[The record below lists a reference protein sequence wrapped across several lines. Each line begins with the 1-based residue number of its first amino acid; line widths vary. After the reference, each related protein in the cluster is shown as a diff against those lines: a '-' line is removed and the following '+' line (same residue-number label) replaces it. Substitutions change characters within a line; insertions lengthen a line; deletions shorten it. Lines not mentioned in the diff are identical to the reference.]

1 MNILRVM
8 SVRSKSLQ
16 NRQKVHATRVSVRR
30 IVNNT
35 VISFAGQLV
44 TWASTFLLLV
54 AYGRFLGDARF
65 GELYLAITFVG
76 LVGFPIEAGFGQQVT
91 REVAQDTGKALSYLY
106 NTLLIKVV
114 LWFALYGVLLLLS
127 WGLGYS
133 MEQRILVAI
142 CGLTLL
148 SSSIANTFA
157 SLHAAFERVIFPVLG
172 TILEK
177 GLSGLIGFLVLKQ
190 GAGVEVMAFV
200 LLGGSVAS
208 AIWQASWFFRLVGAR
223 FAIDWALIRGL
234 VRTSIPFV
242 AYGVLGVIYYRIDTV
257 LLSLMTN
264 ARVVGWYGAGYRLF
278 DTLNFLPTILMTPIM
293 YPVFSKLSTTSE
305 ERLKLAIEK
314 TMNFLLFFGIPMAT
328 GLMVAAPNIVGFLYH
343 RREFGHTVP
352 ALQALAPGLVFLY
365 INAVLGNVLISTKR
379 EKKIPIM
386 AAIALVFNLGLN
398 LVLIPVYQH
407 VGAALVTSLTEFL
420 LAAIAVV
427 FIPGNL
433 LPVGSLR
440 IGVKSLA
447 ASLVMAGAIL
457 LLDAFQM
464 GTFEILVILPV
475 AMLVY
480 FGMATLLRT
489 IPREDVQQLYRT
501 IRQKAHSDS
510 TSPGPEP
517 QGQEP
522 QLTEK
527 GYYQRVDDI
536 QTLYGAM
543 QQNED
548 WASSSTVGYQAEEA
562 EKLPHIQKHTVSPEV
577 AQ

>member
-1 MNILRVM
+1 MNRFRRVAL
-8 SVRSKSLQ
+8 VRYESLQ
-16 NRQKVHATRVSVRR
+16 NSQKVHATRVSVKR

-35 VISFAGQLV
+35 VISFVGQLV

-54 AYGRFLGDARF
+54 AYGRFLGDVRF

-76 LVGFPIEAGFGQQVT
+76 LVGFPIESGFSQQVT
-91 REVAQDTGKALSYLY
+91 REVAQDTGKALSYLS

-114 LWFALYGVLLLLS
+114 LWFALCGLILLLS
-127 WGLGYS
+127 WLLGYD
-133 MEQRILVAI
+133 MEQRMLIAI

-148 SSSIANTFA
+148 STSIANTFA
-157 SLHAAFERVIFPVLG
+157 SLHVAFERVFFPVVG
-172 TILEK
+172 SILEK
-177 GLSGLIGFLVLKQ
+177 GLSALIGFLVLKQ
-190 GAGVEVMAFV
+190 GAGVEVMACV
-200 LLGGSVAS
+200 LLGGSIAG
-208 AIWQASWFFRLVGAR
+208 AIWQASWFFRLVGVR

-234 VRTSIPFV
+234 IRTSIPFV

-264 ARVVGWYGAGYRLF
+264 AAVVGWYGAGYRLF

-314 TMNFLLFFGIPMAT
+314 TMNLLLFFGIPMAM
-328 GLMVAAPNIVGFLYH
+328 GLMFAAPNIIGFLYH
-343 RREFGHTVP
+343 RPEFVHTVP

-365 INAVLGNVLISTKR
+365 INAVLATILISTKR

-407 VGAALVTSLTEFL
+407 VGAAIVTSLTELL
-420 LAAIAVV
+420 LAAIAIV
-427 FIPGNL
+427 FIPRHL

-440 IGVKSLA
+440 VGVKSLV
-447 ASLVMAGAIL
+447 ASLVMAVAIL
-457 LLDAFQM
+457 LLSTFQ
-464 GTFEILVILPV
+464 ILVILPV

-480 FGMATLLRT
+480 FGTATLLRT

-501 IRQKAHSDS
+501 IRRKAHRDS
-510 TSPGPEP
+510 TPPGPEP
-517 QGQEP
+517 QDEEP
-522 QLTEK
+522 KKTE
-527 GYYQRVDDI
+527 YQRVGDI
-536 QTLYGAM
+536 QTLYGAI
-543 QQNED
+543 QQTED
-548 WASSSTVGYQAEEA
+548 WASPSAVGYQEEET
-562 EKLPHIQKHTVSPEV
+562 EKLPRIQKHTASPEV